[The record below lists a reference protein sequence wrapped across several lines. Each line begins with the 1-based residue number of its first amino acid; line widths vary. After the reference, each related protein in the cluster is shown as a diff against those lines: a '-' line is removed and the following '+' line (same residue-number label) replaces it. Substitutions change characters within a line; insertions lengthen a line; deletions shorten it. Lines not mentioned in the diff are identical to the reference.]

1 MTDAPSS
8 PQPRPPPAEAPNTTE
23 LRRRDAELTERL
35 ASQDAKREKL
45 ARQLQQLDEER
56 AKTAEVKSRNDEQLS
71 ARESAR
77 EVAARD
83 ADGVKNDEAVAGGND
98 VLPFNEGDANVLGH
112 DTVNDAD
119 DVAPAK
125 GDDEEPIVDD
135 DAATTAPMPMEEE
148 DPHSNMGAA
157 DESMILETF
166 FRALDRKGDPWDDAE
181 IKYCAQ
187 IARDWRDGLL
197 AVDEVAGRTLSQYLA
212 HKLNRSYPAICNM
225 ASGGSETRQQIQFRA
240 SLAVA
245 LRGVSLRA
253 CRIYRPRTVTTVVD
267 RPQTA
272 RPRRSDRRRTPTRR
286 AAEGDDDDEEDGDSS
301 MPGAE
306 DDDGGEF
313 YVRPAH
319 RPTPRTAATAAA
331 RTAEPSR
338 PEVATTQTELDA
350 QLASAAR
357 ERGAVRTTF
366 LRRRAGYGASTPR
379 GHVAAADARANGMRQ
394 LALYSVTWSV
404 TRQAHCD
411 ALKTLLCDPDF
422 LEKHRRRATEKEKRK
437 WVKKFAHPNCKC
449 VGGTD
454 DCVICRAGCDRCVN
468 ERLGRALD
476 HLERKGVLL
485 DELPAH
491 LREEAM
497 RAALRQA
504 RGREIEA
511 EQRDAVQR
519 AEADAS
525 RAEEALR
532 QAEQAARLTVPSLGA
547 VGEGARVFV
556 AATGAVGVVVG
567 TGPVGSCVEFA
578 DGSNAGY
585 TANELRDAGQ
595 VEAAVAA
602 VHDAHPELTRATT
615 AAGSAL
621 AAVRARKLSSGMNPP
636 PEGSPAEIA
645 DRFQALSTAPTF
657 VHAWHRPLTTC
668 VMCNWGSLDWFDI
681 IGVSDFRRIGDRRSA
696 AVDLFDRATVH
707 AAGHHLD
714 MSNFQ
719 QIPDP

>member
-1 MTDAPSS
+1 M
-8 PQPRPPPAEAPNTTE
+8 QR
-23 LRRRDAELTERL
+23 
-35 ASQDAKREKL
+35 
-45 ARQLQQLDEER
+45 LDEER
-56 AKTAEVKSRNDEQLS
+56 ARTAEVKSRNDEQLYARQS
-71 ARESAR
+71 AREA
-77 EVAARD
+77 AARD
-83 ADGVKNDEAVAGGND
+83 ADDVAPAKGDEAVAGGTD
-98 VLPFNEGDANVLGH
+98 FGLEDPGH

-157 DESMILETF
+157 DENDILEAF
-166 FRALDRKGDPWDDAE
+166 FRDLDRKGDTWGDAE
-181 IKYCAQ
+181 IEYCDR

-197 AVDEVAGRTLSQYLA
+197 PEDEVNGRTLYHYLA
-212 HKLNRSYPAICNM
+212 DKLNRSYPAIRGM
-225 ASGGSETRQQIQFRA
+225 AASGGSQTPQKKQFRA
-240 SLAVA
+240 SLEVA
-245 LRGVSLRA
+245 LRGTSFNLATCGGSYV
-253 CRIYRPRTVTTVVD
+253 YRPRTVTVV
-267 RPQTA
+267 R
-272 RPRRSDRRRTPTRR
+272 RRSERRRTPTPR
-286 AAEGDDDDEEDGDSS
+286 AAEGDDEDEEDG
-301 MPGAE
+301 
-306 DDDGGEF
+306 
-313 YVRPAH
+313 
-319 RPTPRTAATAAA
+319 A
-331 RTAEPSR
+331 RTAEPSP
-338 PEVATTQTELDA
+338 PEVATQIELDA

-357 ERGAVRTTF
+357 ERNAVRTTF
-366 LRRRAGYGASTPR
+366 LRRCARYGTSTQR
-379 GHVAAADARANGMRQ
+379 GHMAAADARANGMRQ
-394 LALYSVTWSV
+394 LALYRVTWSA
-404 TRQAHCD
+404 TREAHCG
-411 ALKTLLCDPDF
+411 ALKILLCD
-422 LEKHRRRATEKEKRK
+422 LEYLNNHRRRATRAEAKK
-437 WVKKFAHPNCKC
+437 WLEEFAHPRCKC

-454 DCVICRAGCDRCVN
+454 PCVICRAGCDQCVN

-491 LREEAM
+491 MREEAM
-497 RAALRQA
+497 RAALCQA

-532 QAEQAARLTVPSLGA
+532 QAEQAARLTVPPLGA
-547 VGEGARVFV
+547 VDEGARVFV

-602 VHDAHPELTRATT
+602 VHDVRELTRATT

-621 AAVRARKLSSGMNPP
+621 AAVRATKLSAGMNPP

-645 DRFQALSTAPTF
+645 DRFQALSPVPTF

-668 VMCNWGSLDWFDI
+668 VMCNFGSLDWFDI
-681 IGVSDFRRIGDRRSA
+681 TGVSDIRRIGERRSA
-696 AVDLFDRATVH
+696 AEDLFDRATAH

>member
-8 PQPRPPPAEAPNTTE
+8 PQPRLPAAEAPDTTE

-35 ASQDAKREKL
+35 ASQDAKRAAL

-83 ADGVKNDEAVAGGND
+83 ADDVAPAKGDEAVAGGTD
-98 VLPFNEGDANVLGH
+98 FGLEDPGH
-112 DTVNDAD
+112 DAVNDAD

-135 DAATTAPMPMEEE
+135 DAATAAPMPMEEE
-148 DPHSNMGAA
+148 DPRGNRGAA
-157 DESMILETF
+157 DESTILEAF
-166 FRALDRKGDPWDDAE
+166 FGNLDRKGDTWGEAE
-181 IKYCAQ
+181 IEYCDR

-197 AVDEVAGRTLSQYLA
+197 PEDEVNGRALYHYLA
-212 HKLNRSYPAICNM
+212 DKLNRSYSSIQHM
-225 ASGGSETRQQIQFRA
+225 ATGGSDTRQRKQFRA
-240 SLAVA
+240 SIEVA
-245 LRGVSLRA
+245 LQGTSFNVATRGGKYV
-253 CRIYRPRTVTTVVD
+253 YRPRTVTNVVD

-301 MPGAE
+301 MPGTE
-306 DDDGGEF
+306 
-313 YVRPAH
+313 
-319 RPTPRTAATAAA
+319 A

-338 PEVATTQTELDA
+338 PEVATTQIELDA

-357 ERGAVRTTF
+357 ERDAVRTTF
-366 LRRRAGYGASTPR
+366 LRRCARYGTSTPR
-379 GHVAAADARANGMRQ
+379 SHMAAADARANGMRQ
-394 LALYSVTWSV
+394 LALYRVTWSA
-404 TRQAHCD
+404 TREAHCD
-411 ALKTLLCDPDF
+411 ALKILLCD
-422 LEKHRRRATEKEKRK
+422 LEYLKNHRRRATRAEAKK
-437 WVKKFAHPNCKC
+437 WLEEFAHPRCKC

-454 DCVICRAGCDRCVN
+454 PCVICRAGCDQCVN

-491 LREEAM
+491 MREEAM

-532 QAEQAARLTVPSLGA
+532 QAEQAARLTVPPQGA
-547 VGEGARVFV
+547 VDEGARVVV

-585 TANELRDAGQ
+585 TADELRDAGQ
-595 VEAAVAA
+595 AEAAVAA
-602 VHDAHPELTRATT
+602 VRDAHPELTRATT

-621 AAVRARKLSSGMNPP
+621 AAVRARKLSPGMNPP

-645 DRFQALSTAPTF
+645 DRFQALSPVPTF

-681 IGVSDFRRIGDRRSA
+681 TGVSDITRIGERRSA
-696 AVDLFDRATVH
+696 AVDLFDRATAH

-714 MSNFQ
+714 MSDFQ